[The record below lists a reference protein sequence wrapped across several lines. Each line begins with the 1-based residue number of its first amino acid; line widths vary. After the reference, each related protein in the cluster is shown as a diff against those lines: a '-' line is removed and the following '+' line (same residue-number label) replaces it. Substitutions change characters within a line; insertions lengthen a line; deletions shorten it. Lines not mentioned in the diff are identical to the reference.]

1 MPGASRGLAQKAGF
15 AAGADLV
22 LLIGAPG
29 LLHPQAGAALLRMS
43 EAHEGRALMEVACA
57 PGRRLRPADSQ
68 DFGLPW
74 VAGPRSPSLVRSTT
88 RSAGITSAWGARR
101 PIRTT
106 RSAPGRTALT
116 CCSVPARYSTP
127 TRSVRGSG
135 S

>member
-1 MPGASRGLAQKAGF
+1 M
-15 AAGADLV
+15 

-74 VAGPRSPSLVRSTT
+74 VAGAAIAIPRSLHD
-88 RSAGITSAWGARR
+88 AIGGHNEL
-101 PIRTT
+101 
-106 RSAPGRTALT
+106 PGE
-116 CCSVPARYSTP
+116 
-127 TRSVRGSG
+127 
-135 S
+135 